1 MSKPPPI
8 HVPPPSLCMQICV
21 KNGLPNS
28 KVSVLRPNKV
38 QVVIPGVD
46 DKEQIGEHLKGCST
60 RSHYVPVCKHTTRQ
74 GQCSN
79 RAPSS
84 AASMR
89 PCSARAGCL

>member
-46 DKEQIGEHLKGCST
+46 DKEQIGEHL
-60 RSHYVPVCKHTTRQ
+60 
-74 GQCSN
+74 
-79 RAPSS
+79 
-84 AASMR
+84 
-89 PCSARAGCL
+89 